1 MSPDPVRQFSPE
13 RLDLARRL
21 RGKTKRSLARSLGIT
36 ERSVRRYFQ
45 GDREPGSEVVQ
56 TLAETLGF
64 PDRFFF
70 GDPLNE
76 ASQEHPSF
84 RALSKLT
91 ARQRDQAVATG
102 TIGMYLSDWIERRFR
117 LPSPKIPTYENGV
130 ATPEAAAME
139 IRERWTLGQQPISN
153 MTHLLEYYG
162 VRVFALPQE
171 LHSVDA
177 HSFWYDG
184 KPFIFLNTGMSAE
197 RSRMDAA
204 HELGHLVL
212 HSSEV
217 AQKNRQLE
225 REAQEFA
232 SVFLMPRRS
241 VIAHAQ
247 PGMTLHDIIRAKHYW
262 NVSVANLTYRL
273 HKLRLLTQHQY
284 TSIFIQIGR
293 YDYRT
298 NEPEPSERETSQVL
312 NKVFRRLREKGTTVG
327 SVAGNLALHRDDI
340 SKLLVGL
347 VSFPV
352 SVGPENQQPLVQSD
366 VKPTDSARLRLV
378 TATPSE

>member
-1 MSPDPVRQFSPE
+1 MSPEPVSQFSSE

-21 RGKTKRSLARSLGIT
+21 RGMTKSSLARSLGVT
-36 ERSVRRYFQ
+36 DRTVRRYFQ
-45 GDREPGSEVVQ
+45 GEREPGSDVVQ

-91 ARQRDQAVATG
+91 ARQRNQAVAVG

-117 LPSPKIPTYENGV
+117 LPSPSIPTYENGV

-139 IRERWTLGQQPISN
+139 VRDRWTLGQQPVSN
-153 MTHLLEYYG
+153 IIHLLEYYG

-171 LHSVDA
+171 LHSVNA

-184 KPFIFLNTGMSAE
+184 KPFMFLNTGMCAE

-232 SVFLMPRRS
+232 SVFLMPSRS
-241 VIAHAQ
+241 VLANAQ
-247 PGMTLHDIIRAKHYW
+247 LGMTLPDIIRAKQYW

-273 HKLRLLTQHQY
+273 HKLRLLTKHQY
-284 TSIFIQIGR
+284 TSIFIQISRNG
-293 YDYRT
+293 YRIK
-298 NEPEPSERETSQVL
+298 EPETSERETSQVL
-312 NKVFRRLREKGTTVG
+312 NKVFGRLREKGATVN
-327 SVAGNLALHRDDI
+327 SVADDLALHRDDI
-340 SKLLVGL
+340 SMLLVGL

-352 SVGPENQQPLVQSD
+352 SIGPENQQPLVQSD
-366 VKPTDSARLRLV
+366 VKPTDSTKLHLV
-378 TATPSE
+378 